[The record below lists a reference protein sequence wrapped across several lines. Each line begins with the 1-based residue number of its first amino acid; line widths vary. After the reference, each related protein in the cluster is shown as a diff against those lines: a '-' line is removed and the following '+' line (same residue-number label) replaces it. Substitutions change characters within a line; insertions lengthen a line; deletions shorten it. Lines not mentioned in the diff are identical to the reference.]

1 MKQLIEGETV
11 GDDVTL
17 WGAALESTFYIQ
29 WGLVGADA
37 WVADVTLTLR
47 FLVFRPTIC
56 SFELYCF
63 STLPP
68 YCYLHLEPSSPFL
81 TQNLKLYLRVNFSR
95 QSCSR
100 AFLFE
105 VYCILSVWEGRGNL
119 KGHRKVRVRNIHM
132 GVLVPEC
139 GCTPTHILR
148 LYPMGLPPICLD

>member
-68 YCYLHLEPSSPFL
+68 YCYLPPG
-81 TQNLKLYLRVNFSR
+81 
-95 QSCSR
+95 
-100 AFLFE
+100 A
-105 VYCILSVWEGRGNL
+105 ILSFSDSES
-119 KGHRKVRVRNIHM
+119 KI
-132 GVLVPEC
+132 VPKSEFF
-139 GCTPTHILR
+139 
-148 LYPMGLPPICLD
+148 